1 MIGTYQH
8 CGESH
13 LQRYVT
19 EFDFRYNGRKLNDN
33 ERRDAALRGIEG
45 KRLTY
50 RRINTAAI
58 PNRITTGRYSSKKSD
73 MGLAG

>member
-33 ERRDAALRGIEG
+33 ERRGAALRGIES

-50 RRINTAAI
+50 RRINTAA
-58 PNRITTGRYSSKKSD
+58 
-73 MGLAG
+73 

>member
-1 MIGTYQH
+1 MARLVDQSGMRGTYQH
-8 CGESH
+8 CSESH

-33 ERRDAALRGIEG
+33 ERRDAALRGISG

-50 RRINTAAI
+50 RRINKAA
-58 PNRITTGRYSSKKSD
+58 
-73 MGLAG
+73 